1 MAPAE
6 LEALPATAGWA
17 ELAVGRVTVGEL
29 AAEVSARIWKH
40 RGSCVGPITLDLV
53 HFERAAAA

>member
-1 MAPAE
+1 MTMAPAE

-29 AAEVSARIWKH
+29 AAEVSAR
-40 RGSCVGPITLDLV
+40 
-53 HFERAAAA
+53 